1 MLIVV
6 SPAKRMDFQTPNQL
20 ESGEQPRFLSKA
32 SQLVKELKKMG
43 PEELQELMGISEK
56 LGQLNYD
63 RFQSFKTP
71 FSLKNAK
78 QAGLAFQGDTY
89 QGLEF
94 FKFNKSERNFAQ
106 KSLRI
111 LSGLYGVLAP
121 MDLIQPYRLEMGTK
135 FGIKGNKDLY
145 GVWKDEVTMALN
157 EDLKGHKALVNC
169 ASNEYFGAVDV
180 ALLKKPVITPVFK
193 EEKNGKLKIIS
204 FNAKRARGMMAK
216 FIIENKLKDP
226 EDLKAFDLDNYQF
239 NEELSDETTLTF
251 TR

>member
-6 SPAKRMDFQTPNQL
+6 SPAKRLDFQTPNEL
-20 ESGEQPRFLSKA
+20 EETSQPRFLSKTKD
-32 SQLVKELKKMG
+32 LIKELRKLSS
-43 PEELQELMGISEK
+43 EDLQELMGISEK

-121 MDLIQPYRLEMGTK
+121 LDLIQPYRLEMGTK
-135 FGIKGNKDLY
+135 FGVKGKKDLY
-145 GVWKDEVTMALN
+145 EVWKEEVTKALN

-169 ASNEYFGAVDV
+169 ASNEYFNAVKTSE
-180 ALLKKPVITPVFK
+180 LKKPVITPVFK
-193 EEKNGKLKIIS
+193 ENKNGKLKIIS

-216 FIIENKLKDP
+216 YIIENKLKDP
-226 EDLKAFDLDNYQF
+226 QDIKDFDLDNYKF
-239 NEELSDETTLTF
+239 NKELSDETTFTF

>member
-6 SPAKRMDFQTPNQL
+6 SPAKRMDFQPPNEL
-20 ESGEQPRFLSKA
+20 EAGEQPRFLPKTK
-32 SQLVKELKKMG
+32 QLVKELKKKT
-43 PEELQELMGISEK
+43 PEDLQKLMGISEK

-94 FKFNKSERNFAQ
+94 FKFNKSERTFAQ

-111 LSGLYGVLAP
+111 LSGLYGVLGP

-135 FGIKGNKDLY
+135 FGIKGSKDLY
-145 GVWKDEVTMALN
+145 DVWQEDVTEALN
-157 EDLKGHKALVNC
+157 DDLKGHKALVNC
-169 ASNEYFGAVDV
+169 ASSEYFSAVDV
-180 ALLKKPVITPVFK
+180 KKLKKPVITPVFK

-226 EDLKAFDLDNYQF
+226 EEIKAFNLDHYKF
-239 NEELSDETTLTF
+239 NEELSDETTFTF